1 MIDQPEDDL
10 DNRFVYDDVVQRL
23 RSAKRRRQLVVA
35 THNANIP
42 VLGDAEQIIV
52 LEAVSADPPR
62 GQVSAHGPMD
72 DAGVRSAAEQI
83 LEGGEQAFRK
93 RREKY
98 GW

>member
-1 MIDQPEDDL
+1 MK
-10 DNRFVYDDVVQRL
+10 RL
-23 RSAKRRRQLVVA
+23 RATKPRRQLVVA

-52 LEAVSADPPR
+52 LDAHDRNGRVVVR
-62 GQVSAHGPMD
+62 GAIDNP
-72 DAGVRSAAEQI
+72 GVRDAAELI
-83 LEGGEQAFRK
+83 LEGGEEAFAR